1 MEKIKGGDI
10 MGNIKPVFWID
21 GDNFNTIFV
30 IMSNGDIVLRG
41 KTIGKDKELAD
52 IFSRQKSN

>member
-1 MEKIKGGDI
+1 ME
-10 MGNIKPVFWID
+10 NIKPVFWVD

-30 IMSNGDIVLRG
+30 IMNNGDIALRG

-52 IFSRQKSN
+52 IFSKQKKQLKNVK

>member
-1 MEKIKGGDI
+1 ME
-10 MGNIKPVFWID
+10 NIKPVFWVD

-30 IMSNGDIVLRG
+30 IMNNGDITLRG

-52 IFSRQKSN
+52 IFFKQKKQLKNVK